1 MWSERVGTNI
11 FPRGL
16 TIVVGVEGDHDNEDI
31 EWMLDQVMSWMM
43 THPGMPLLPKSIT
56 GDCMVGPPERGS
68 RHFEVRWIVV

>member
-1 MWSERVGTNI
+1 V
-11 FPRGL
+11 
-16 TIVVGVEGDHDNEDI
+16 GDHDNDDI